1 MFHVP
6 ARPLSGL
13 HPFDAHL
20 PGMVA
25 CSGYHRLTLPRRD
38 TVMVA
43 TRVPRRN
50 TTVVLDSPHARPIG
64 SKTTTGF
71 DTSRATPCRSG
82 PGQRW
87 RSPHESP
94 RQRSIR
100 NESAALTARLRVPCM
115 TAALRATAIAVIT
128 SWAAVSTA
136 IQSQSEEHTSE
147 LQSPDHLVCR

>member
-25 CSGYHRLTLPRRD
+25 CSGYHRFTLPRRD

-43 TRVPRRN
+43 TCVPRRN
-50 TTVVLDSPHARPIG
+50 TTLVLDNPHARPIG

-82 PGQRW
+82 PGQQIGRASC
-87 RSPHESP
+87 RE
-94 RQRSIR
+94 
-100 NESAALTARLRVPCM
+100 RVEIVGVAG
-115 TAALRATAIAVIT
+115 TLKKRK
-128 SWAAVSTA
+128 
-136 IQSQSEEHTSE
+136 E
-147 LQSPDHLVCR
+147 

>member
-25 CSGYHRLTLPRRD
+25 CSGYHRFTLPRRD

-43 TRVPRRN
+43 TCVPRRN
-50 TTVVLDSPHARPIG
+50 TTLVLDNPDARPIG

-71 DTSRATPCRSG
+71 APPRATPRPPRPPPPSTPPPPPSPPRS
-82 PGQRW
+82 
-87 RSPHESP
+87 
-94 RQRSIR
+94 
-100 NESAALTARLRVPCM
+100 LRTPPPP
-115 TAALRATAIAVIT
+115 I
-128 SWAAVSTA
+128 
-136 IQSQSEEHTSE
+136 
-147 LQSPDHLVCR
+147 PPP

>member
-25 CSGYHRLTLPRRD
+25 CSGYHRFTLPRRD

-43 TRVPRRN
+43 TCVPRRN
-50 TTVVLDSPHARPIG
+50 TTLVLDNPHARPIG

-71 DTSRATPCRSG
+71 DTS
-82 PGQRW
+82 
-87 RSPHESP
+87 
-94 RQRSIR
+94 
-100 NESAALTARLRVPCM
+100 
-115 TAALRATAIAVIT
+115 
-128 SWAAVSTA
+128 WAAVSTA
-136 IQSQSEEHTSE
+136 IQSRTPARRGSVIAVTMARIASTTTSSARVRPRRMAE
-147 LQSPDHLVCR
+147 IGGGAVG

>member
-13 HPFDAHL
+13 HSFDARL

-25 CSGYHRLTLPRRD
+25 CSGYHRFTLPRRD

-43 TRVPRRN
+43 TCVPRRN
-50 TTVVLDSPHARPIG
+50 TTLVLDNPHARPIG

-82 PGQRW
+82 PGQRC
-87 RSPHESP
+87 RSSHALSH
-94 RQRSIR
+94 QRSIR
-100 NESAALTARLRVPCM
+100 SESAAITARLRV
-115 TAALRATAIAVIT
+115 R
-128 SWAAVSTA
+128 
-136 IQSQSEEHTSE
+136 SEEHTSE
-147 LQSPDHLVCR
+147 LQSHSDLVCRLLLEKKNKQ